1 MMRCRTRQCRSVQS
15 IMGATQS
22 LWFMVGNGFISVF
35 LQVISGGLRVL
46 SIIIRKEVWL
56 GCGPLQPIR
65 GIHMMLFISGLRAL
79 LIVLF
84 CTMTLSSGQA
94 AAGEF
99 RGGPVLTITGKI
111 TETNRPAFNELND
124 VFFNFHKRTFE
135 HAFAFDI
142 ASLEALGMRKARI
155 DYPGWPA
162 PVSIEGPFLCD
173 VLAAAGAEEGTV
185 RITALDGFT
194 EELAA
199 ADMAEQD

>member
-1 MMRCRTRQCRSVQS
+1 
-15 IMGATQS
+15 
-22 LWFMVGNGFISVF
+22 
-35 LQVISGGLRVL
+35 
-46 SIIIRKEVWL
+46 
-56 GCGPLQPIR
+56 
-65 GIHMMLFISGLRAL
+65 MMLFISGLRAL

-94 AAGEF
+94 AAGEV

-162 PVSIEGPFLCD
+162 PVSIEGPFLRD

-199 ADMAEQD
+199 ADMVEQDWIVAVKADGQYLGIGGKGPSWVLYARRDGKPATAEDEERWPWAAFLIEVL